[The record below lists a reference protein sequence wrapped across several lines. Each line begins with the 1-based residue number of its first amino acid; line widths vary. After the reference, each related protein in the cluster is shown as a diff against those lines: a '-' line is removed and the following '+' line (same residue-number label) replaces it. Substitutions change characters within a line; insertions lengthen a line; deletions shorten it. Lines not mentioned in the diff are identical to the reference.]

1 MNFKSILVVLFGF
14 SIFDA
19 ALTVKS
25 WGYRSPHLLT
35 PNFWYQEYPTCAGLK
50 QSPINIDPNIAK
62 FSKNLQKIKIKPR
75 GNFKE
80 AWTIVNNA
88 HTIRLSSNKKSI
100 KKFQKKIFTYILNL
114 SHLKMHYFNNHIK
127 VTPIIQN
134 VREIFLLFFY
144 RKVHSSYNVSYKV
157 VFFSNLL
164 IRLSFK
170 KQLLKN
176 IKGFLKLILT

>member
-88 HTIRLSSNKKSI
+88 HTIRLSSNKKYEFIIDSQVFSLQQMHFHWRGSEHRI
-100 KKFQKKIFTYILNL
+100 NGRKFAGELHLVHTNLNETGKY
-114 SHLKMHYFNNHIK
+114 SVIS
-127 VTPIIQN
+127 
-134 VREIFLLFFY
+134 FLFQVNLY
-144 RKVHSSYNVSYKV
+144 EYN
-157 VFFSNLL
+157 
-164 IRLSFK
+164 
-170 KQLLKN
+170 
-176 IKGFLKLILT
+176 